1 MSLTGRPGCTASMP
15 RHMHSSVTATSCRDA
30 GSTSPTANVALVS
43 PCTPPMKS
51 VTSRLTMSPSLSTV
65 VSGMPWQITSLT
77 EVHTL
82 LGKPL

>member
-1 MSLTGRPGCTASMP
+1 
-15 RHMHSSVTATSCRDA
+15 
-30 GSTSPTANVALVS
+30 
-43 PCTPPMKS
+43 
-51 VTSRLTMSPSLSTV
+51 MSPSLSTV